1 MLKTTSQKAQPK
13 EIIYRNFKNFEI
25 NKFKSDR
32 RTKIKSVNNRHPE
45 VFCIESV
52 LKKFAKFTG
61 KHLFY

>member
-1 MLKTTSQKAQPK
+1 MAQPK
-13 EIIYRNFKNFEI
+13 EIIYRSFKNFEI
-25 NKFKSDR
+25 NKFKNDR